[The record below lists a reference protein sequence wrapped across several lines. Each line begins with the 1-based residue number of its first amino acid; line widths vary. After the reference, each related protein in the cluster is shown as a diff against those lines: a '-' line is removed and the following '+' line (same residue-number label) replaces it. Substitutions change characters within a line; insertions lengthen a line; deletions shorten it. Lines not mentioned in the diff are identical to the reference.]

1 MRYKTTI
8 RETVYEKGY
17 ELAGRILTKMALR
30 KNIDRL
36 ALLRD
41 MAEIRYLDGVAITLK
56 LEGDDIVVIITSDN
70 FEKLTELAR
79 EYNKLIEDFL
89 KEREGGA

>member
-8 RETVYEKGY
+8 RETVYAGKY
-17 ELAGRILTKMALR
+17 ELAGRIVAKMALR

-36 ALLRD
+36 ALLSD

-56 LEGDDIVVIITSDN
+56 LEGDDIVIIITSDSL
-70 FEKLTELAR
+70 EELTELAR
-79 EYNKLIEDFL
+79 EYSKIIEDFL
-89 KEREGGA
+89 KEQEK